1 MQPYSS
7 PNSLLSSPVRRRA
20 VHHAQAYCAKRKI
33 HCSPVAGLV
42 LHGYGLYVVTFF
54 LHTPLNAE
62 NNFVQFNL
70 CYVSHACLHPAFIAV
85 LSLHWCCAAVVF
97 DNQVCHT
104 VPLCL
109 SLTTMVVAQCYWIHC
124 LFFMSESFM
133 YEVSIVVCCSHAW
146 SCRIKLHSVATLSVC
161 WQACMLRNI
170 TRLMLTVTVV
180 VQCHSVCY
188 VVCICTWSA
197 CCSLC
202 SHNWAC
208 WNILHW

>member
-1 MQPYSS
+1 MPKEKCSKVVLCQGWFYIRHVLAGAPTRQYA
-7 PNSLLSSPVRRRA
+7 P
-20 VHHAQAYCAKRKI
+20 YCAERKI

-54 LHTPLNAE
+54 RHTPLNAE

-170 TRLMLTVTVV
+170 TRLIVDSDGCSSVSLSLLCCMHLHVKCML
-180 VQCHSVCY
+180 
-188 VVCICTWSA
+188 
-197 CCSLC
+197 
-202 SHNWAC
+202 
-208 WNILHW
+208 